1 MGENDEYN
9 DDDDDDFGG
18 DEDNVVDDT
27 DIDNMMFFFNI
38 SLQQRYV
45 VSQISGIEPQ
55 YVGIKPNVSF
65 LHKSVL
71 LRIANI
77 LAQIDLTENKRK

>member
-9 DDDDDDFGG
+9 DDEDDDFGG
-18 DEDNVVDDT
+18 DDDNVVDDT
-27 DIDNMMFFFNI
+27 DNMMFFFNI

-71 LRIANI
+71 LGIANN
-77 LAQIDLTENKRK
+77 LAQID